1 MPPGESARH
10 TTASARNECEGGE
23 RLELR
28 DDGQPRWL
36 ADTRPSRA
44 VSRNTSSG
52 SQRVLGVE
60 PDRFEHEVELI
71 GAVDLARYRVGHA
84 GPEEQGFSEVIE
96 PVNALRVEVPQQEH
110 RTFLV
115 FRP

>member
-1 MPPGESARH
+1 MGRYQ
-10 TTASARNECEGGE
+10 ASSRTWNCVW
-23 RLELR
+23 ELR

-36 ADTRPSRA
+36 ADARPSRA
-44 VSRNTSSG
+44 VSRNRSSG

-84 GPEEQGFSEVIE
+84 GPCRLPMQASETG
-96 PVNALRVEVPQQEH
+96 H
-110 RTFLV
+110 TFLLRAAGDRKE
-115 FRP
+115 FSNEG